1 MQEANDKGI
10 NPKKVIQG
18 RLEDISELVCGYDF
32 AQVIAKYWEGHDSG
46 NDQMKSDAVRWL
58 RGEFSTKTDARTALG
73 VRTIIDDANV
83 YEMLKVLAK
92 FAKLAG
98 FQGLV
103 VGLDE
108 CVNLWKMSNTQSRNA
123 NYEQI
128 LCILNDSLQGHNDSI
143 GVIMAGTPEFLLDNR
158 RGLYSY
164 QALQSRLAEN
174 SFAKASGII
183 DYTATCLHLANLS
196 QEELYVLLGRI
207 RNVFA
212 SGEPTNNLIPDEAIT
227 AFMIAS

>member
-1 MQEANDKGI
+1 
-10 NPKKVIQG
+10 
-18 RLEDISELVCGYDF
+18 
-32 AQVIAKYWEGHDSG
+32 
-46 NDQMKSDAVRWL
+46 
-58 RGEFSTKTDARTALG
+58 
-73 VRTIIDDANV
+73 
-83 YEMLKVLAK
+83 
-92 FAKLAG
+92 
-98 FQGLV
+98 
-103 VGLDE
+103 
-108 CVNLWKMSNTQSRNA
+108 MSNTQSRNA

-227 AFMIAS
+227 AFMEHCARRIGEAYFRTPRTTIRSFVDLLSVLEQNPSLKWEGLVSDVVVVPDRDSSFDIMGDEPEKPVSNSLTRMNETTSVIQQDDNEGGLAQFKL